1 MATARTRHAPAH
13 LRNTSLAEQRDRLL
27 VERAALLS
35 PQDRTD
41 THAGSQATTGPGET
55 DHINAE
61 TERLLEAVLDDHA
74 RLALDEITAALT
86 RIESGTYGTCQ
97 RCGAPIGEDRLDA
110 LPRARYCIECQ
121 RVSEDPDA
129 RS

>member
-1 MATARTRHAPAH
+1 MATAQTRHAPAH
-13 LRNTSLAEQRDRLL
+13 LRNTSLAEQRERLL

-35 PQDRTD
+35 PRHRTD
-41 THAGSQATTGPGET
+41 THAASQATTGPGET

-61 TERLLEAVLDDHA
+61 TERLLEVVLDDHA
-74 RLALDEITAALT
+74 RLAVDEITAALT

-97 RCGAPIGEDRLDA
+97 RCRAPIGEDRLDA

-121 RVSEDPDA
+121 RVSEDADVL
-129 RS
+129 S